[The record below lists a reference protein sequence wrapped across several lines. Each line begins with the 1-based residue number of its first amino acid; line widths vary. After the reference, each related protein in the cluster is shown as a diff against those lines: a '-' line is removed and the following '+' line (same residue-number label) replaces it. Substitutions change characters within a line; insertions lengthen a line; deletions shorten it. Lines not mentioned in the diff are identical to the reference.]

1 MIPVREGG
9 DAVGSG
15 ETGSGPTS
23 YLAALQPAQLEALS
37 LAFIKINNQGAA
49 IGVIS
54 FGFEVLIRG

>member
-1 MIPVREGG
+1 M
-9 DAVGSG
+9 GSG